1 MFCSKFIP
9 EKKIKEFLFLFLFLF
24 RELNGK
30 STVWHL
36 QTLKMHFNLSVW
48 LIVRTN
54 KKNIQE
60 NELFFMIVM
69 IQLGIEGVFKVFPTI
84 VIQTFAIDQ

>member
-1 MFCSKFIP
+1 
-9 EKKIKEFLFLFLFLF
+9 
-24 RELNGK
+24 
-30 STVWHL
+30 
-36 QTLKMHFNLSVW
+36 MHFNLSVW